1 MKRLLIFCMMAF
13 IGLQVSVAQTTITG
27 NVSSKKDGKPIQGAV
42 IKVKDAANTSVTT
55 DIKGNYSI
63 KVPAGITSIEV
74 SAAGYNNAT
83 EVIAGKKAINFV
95 MTPVLPKKSKNLVKA
110 KAVKSNAPVL
120 KDVKK

>member
-13 IGLQVSVAQTTITG
+13 IGLQLSVAQTTITG

-55 DIKGNYSI
+55 DIQGNYSI

-74 SAAGYNNAT
+74 NAAGYNNAT

-110 KAVKSNAPVL
+110 KGVKSTAPVL
-120 KDVKK
+120 KEVKK

>member
-13 IGLQVSVAQTTITG
+13 IGLQLSVAQTTITG

-83 EVIAGKKAINFV
+83 EVITGKKAVNFV

-110 KAVKSNAPVL
+110 KSVKSTAPVL
-120 KDVKK
+120 KEVKK